1 MSQKMYYIIS
11 GNYDQYK
18 QWIWVKGVDT
28 RDFVFV
34 AAPDALRG
42 IENPHGF
49 FIGTWYERPDAF
61 DILMQLRVSSREP
74 NPAIEKAL
82 VAWTEYNMKKAVV

>member
-49 FIGTWYERPDAF
+49 FIGTWYEREDID
-61 DILMQLRVSSREP
+61 DILIQLVAASRTD
-74 NPAIEKAL
+74 NPALRKAIDYCEDKRYERTL
-82 VAWTEYNMKKAVV
+82 